1 MSFLPTKLFLNNVR
15 ILALFMIICE
25 FWYVITTAAAL
36 LFGIPQSRGFHSE
49 CIKRNS
55 NKSNLVKNE
64 FFSTSRIF
72 GECLPVDCILLQNP
86 MCIQGLS
93 MLTSFC
99 SLPQNTEKKLIWIGM
114 DFWLR
119 SNTLSHFILVAL
131 QSVFLYRFF
140 TRVEFTFHK
149 RNSV

>member
-1 MSFLPTKLFLNNVR
+1 MRFFMSFLPTKLFLNNVR

-99 SLPQNTEKKLIWIGM
+99 SLPQNTGKKNWFELEWIFGYALI
-114 DFWLR
+114 LC
-119 SNTLSHFILVAL
+119 LIL
-131 QSVFLYRFF
+131 F
-140 TRVEFTFHK
+140 
-149 RNSV
+149 